1 MYQQNVTHAT
11 KLRAGLQHTR
21 EILQCTACFYP
32 VASHPFLSPFSKSRE
47 TDKSISPVNEPPP
60 CRDEIRNSCA
70 LKKRKIVAR
79 EIRRSDILRYKF
91 VERENSSSPI
101 PSFPRILQSE
111 NCHKCGGKKK
121 KKILCGKVGELRGI
135 YETLLRNKRFK
146 VTRLGIVK

>member
-101 PSFPRILQSE
+101 PANSTKRKLSQMW
-111 NCHKCGGKKK
+111 GKK

>member
-101 PSFPRILQSE
+101 PANSTKRKLSQMW
-111 NCHKCGGKKK
+111 GKKK